1 VIKQRLGWIRS
12 AVVFYNS
19 RILFSK
25 FKTLGKLIFR
35 SYYAKENKMKTS
47 HSMVLE
53 KESHNFEGFLRD
65 AQEPTSEG
73 GPVSK
78 LSVDLGANKI
88 IKDRET
94 KDVNFDEPKESK
106 REYYDDLKILGLYF
120 RDIANLPLLSSADE
134 KEIARDIKK
143 FLGKVTELQEQID
156 EISGREFKDEKK
168 TKDGYKKK
176 EFILSQIDE
185 LESLKFEFVQKLK
198 QLRDRFIN
206 SNLRL
211 VISIAK
217 RYRGRGLPMSD
228 LVQEGNLG
236 LIRALEKFDYE
247 KGFKF
252 STYAATW
259 IHQFILRAINDK
271 AGLVRVPVYVNEKRS
286 IIHRSNVMYEKTTGR
301 RPLPHELAEST
312 GVPVEG
318 VNHILNPKK
327 NTFSL
332 DAPIDGDEQERFIDF
347 LESKDLQQADNLID
361 DLKIREKVRESI
373 KILTDK
379 EEEIVKMRF
388 GIDQDDV
395 STLEDLGKKYGL
407 TRERI
412 RQIEKN
418 ALKKIANSE
427 IGEVLREHL
436 L

>member
-1 VIKQRLGWIRS
+1 MKG
-12 AVVFYNS
+12 S
-19 RILFSK
+19 RYLF
-25 FKTLGKLIFR
+25 IE
-35 SYYAKENKMKTS
+35 KEN
-47 HSMVLE
+47 HD
-53 KESHNFEGFLRD
+53 FEGFLGNH
-65 AQEPTSEG
+65 QGPTSEG
-73 GPVSK
+73 GLELK
-78 LSVDLGANKI
+78 LSVGLDAKKI

-94 KDVNFDEPKESK
+94 EDSNFNAPKESK
-106 REYYDDLKILGLYF
+106 KEYYDDFKILGSYF
-120 RDIANLPLLSSADE
+120 GDISNIPLLSSADE
-134 KEIARDIKK
+134 KEIARDIKN
-143 FLGKVTELQEQID
+143 FLGKVMELQEKIN
-156 EISGREFKDEKK
+156 EISGHELKDDKK

-176 EFILSQIDE
+176 EFIISRIHE
-185 LESLKFEFVQKLK
+185 LESSKIEYVQKVK
-198 QLRDRFIN
+198 QLKDRFIN

-286 IIHRSNVMYEKTTGR
+286 IIRRSNVMFEKKTGR
-301 RPLPHELAEST
+301 PPLPHELAEST

-318 VNHILNPKK
+318 VNHILNPRK

-332 DAPIDGDEQERFIDF
+332 DSPIDGDEKERFIDF
-347 LESKDLQQADNLID
+347 LESKDLQQVDNLID
-361 DLKIREKVRESI
+361 DLKIREQVRESI

-379 EEEIVKMRF
+379 EEDIVKMRF